1 MARNRDQAVA
11 RYFQAIADNS
21 SVPVLLYSVP
31 VYTGYSLPVP
41 IIEKLSRHRNI
52 VGMKDSSGD
61 VVRLQAI
68 VDATPSN
75 FVLYNGAS
83 RAFTS
88 AATVGCHGA
97 ISASGN
103 YAPELVLQVLRTAAD
118 DPIGARSAQRELT
131 SLSGAVEA
139 HGVPGVKAAATGIGL
154 QAGHPRQP
162 LLAMSKTAAAELGRQ
177 ARKSRSAR
185 VA

>member
-11 RYFQAIADNS
+11 RYFQAVADNS

-31 VYTGYSLPVP
+31 VYTDYSLPVP
-41 IIEKLSRHRNI
+41 IIEKLTRHRDI

-75 FVLYNGAS
+75 FVLDNGAS

-97 ISASGN
+97 ISAIGN
-103 YAPELVLQVLRTAAD
+103 YAPEPSKGIHMTQIEASSRAVLA
-118 DPIGARSAQRELT
+118 
-131 SLSGAVEA
+131 EA
-139 HGVPGVKAAATGIGL
+139 STLKPTV
-154 QAGHPRQP
+154 
-162 LLAMSKTAAAELGRQ
+162 
-177 ARKSRSAR
+177 
-185 VA
+185 